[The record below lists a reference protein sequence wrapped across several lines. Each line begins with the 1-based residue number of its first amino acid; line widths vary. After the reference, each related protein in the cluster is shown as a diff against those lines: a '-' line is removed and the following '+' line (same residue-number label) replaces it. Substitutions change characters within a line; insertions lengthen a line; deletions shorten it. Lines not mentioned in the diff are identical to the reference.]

1 VSGGVSLRSHVSRL
15 YQSAECPLL
24 AQSGHDSSYA
34 ITKFLFD
41 LNQIQGSR
49 AQTIVMISSRGQ
61 LRCTSTPK
69 DIV

>member
-1 VSGGVSLRSHVSRL
+1 MREEHRRARAGGVN
-15 YQSAECPLL
+15 QCLL
-24 AQSGHDSSYA
+24 LTQSGHDSSYA